1 MSLSFDAS
9 SIAPPNMFET
19 MRFTWNMGIPWRGT
33 PSEGLPEVQLPRG
46 DPDGDAERR

>member
-1 MSLSFDAS
+1 MVEVRPIGEFR

-33 PSEGLPEVQLPRG
+33 PSEPLPDVSCTI
-46 DPDGDAERR
+46 